1 MSIGKRI
8 LCRSIGMI
16 LFVVILSRVDF
27 EALLENLEGLNYNLV
42 LFSVGVFFLLIFIK
56 TCRWFYICLR
66 QGVRNLSFYQMYIVY
81 CESYFA
87 GSVTPGRLGEVIK
100 YKYIYSKGFSV
111 LKSLYSV
118 LVDRVCDIAVLVLV
132 AYGGMFYF
140 TSQMTREIVILT
152 ITIVSTLLLAG
163 MIIYKRQWVW
173 KVVLKGIETLGGKK
187 IENVKADLLP
197 TIKKT
202 RVFDVIFLIC
212 ISLLGW
218 MVYYWQVSL
227 FAKGLNIE
235 ISYLQ
240 VSLCVSISS
249 LFGMVPITIAG
260 VGTRDATLI
269 FLFSLLGL
277 PKEEAIALSLMILL
291 IYLVNAILSAPFWLL
306 NKQ

>member
-1 MSIGKRI
+1 MANFKAIF
-8 LCRSIGMI
+8 LRSIGII
-16 LFVVILSRVDF
+16 LFVVILSRIDF
-27 EALLENLEGLNYNLV
+27 ESLVGNLKDLNYNLV
-42 LFSVGVFFLLIFIK
+42 LFSIGVFFLLIFIK

-66 QGVRNLSFYQMYIVY
+66 QGIRKLSFYQMYIVY

-87 GSVTPGRLGEVIK
+87 GSVTPGRFGELIK
-100 YKYIYSKGFSV
+100 YKYIYSKGFS
-111 LKSLYSV
+111 LFKSLYIV
-118 LVDRVCDIAVLVLV
+118 LVDRVCDIVVLVLV

-140 TSQMTREIVILT
+140 ASQMTREIVILT
-152 ITIVSTLLLAG
+152 ITIVSTLLLVG
-163 MIIYKRQWVW
+163 MIVHKRQWVW
-173 KVVLKGIETLGGKK
+173 RFVSKSVEALGGKK
-187 IENVKADLLP
+187 IDDVKADLLSAMR
-197 TIKKT
+197 KT
-202 RVFDVIFLIC
+202 RVFDVIFLIFL
-212 ISLLGW
+212 SFLGW
-218 MVYYWQVSL
+218 MVYYYQVSL

-260 VGTRDATLI
+260 VGTRDAALI

-291 IYLVNAILSAPFWLL
+291 IYLVNSGLSAPFWLL